1 MIVSLTTRGLEV
13 EVLNNA
19 PGVYSARYAGTE
31 HDSEA
36 NMNKL
41 LSEMNHKENR
51 KARFR
56 TVIALALTE
65 KNIPST
71 VS

>member
-19 PGVYSARYAGTE
+19 PGVYSARYAGTG

-36 NMNKL
+36 NMNKAVVRNE
-41 LSEMNHKENR
+41 S
-51 KARFR
+51 
-56 TVIALALTE
+56 
-65 KNIPST
+65 
-71 VS
+71 